1 MSANTFDALNARATV
16 IGMAMGARAVHENN
30 VEVLRKMRESADKL
44 YDIVIALAE
53 GKADYPEWY
62 AAFIDLNVNN
72 AFHEMDE
79 TGEFTRIVDEL
90 KTIDATGYY
99 FSTIV
104 PLIKAG
110 PAVLI
115 DERRR
120 MMLGFDMVIEQVIAN
135 RRALIKPVE

>member
-1 MSANTFDALNARATV
+1 MSANTFDALNERATV

-30 VEVLRKMRESADKL
+30 LEVLRKMRDCAAKL
-44 YDIVIALAE
+44 YEVIIDLAD

-90 KTIDATGYY
+90 KTLDATGYY
-99 FSTIV
+99 FTTVV
-104 PLIKAG
+104 PLIRTG
-110 PAVLI
+110 SAVLK
-115 DERRR
+115 DERDR
-120 MMLGFDMVIEQVIAN
+120 MLAGFDMVIDQVIEN
-135 RRALIKPVE
+135 RKALIKPVE